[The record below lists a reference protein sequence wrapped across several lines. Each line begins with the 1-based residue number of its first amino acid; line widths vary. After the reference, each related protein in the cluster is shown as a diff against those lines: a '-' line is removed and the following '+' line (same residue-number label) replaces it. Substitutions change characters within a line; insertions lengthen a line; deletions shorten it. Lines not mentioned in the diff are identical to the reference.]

1 MVAQAHYPL
10 NCQNCS
16 FSQLCLPFNLNGKE
30 LDKLDQIIK
39 RKQPY
44 QKAQRLFQ
52 AGDKLQSLYAVRSGS
67 FKSYSI
73 NSDGEEQITAF
84 HLPGEIIGFDALGEK
99 VHPTVA
105 QAMETSMVCE
115 IPYSTLDDLSDSVPA
130 LRHQILRLMSAE
142 IKEDQQ
148 MFMLLNQRTAEER
161 IAYFIHSLSLRFSS
175 RGFSKL
181 EFRLTMPRSDI
192 GNYLG
197 LTVET
202 VSRLFSKF
210 SKEGLI
216 EAEGKSIKILDGAA
230 IEAKSKT
237 FSPACAAS

>member
-1 MVAQAHYPL
+1 M
-10 NCQNCS
+10 
-16 FSQLCLPFNLNGKE
+16 
-30 LDKLDQIIK
+30 
-39 RKQPY
+39 
-44 QKAQRLFQ
+44 
-52 AGDKLQSLYAVRSGS
+52 
-67 FKSYSI
+67 
-73 NSDGEEQITAF
+73 
-84 HLPGEIIGFDALGEK
+84 PGEIIGFDALGDK

-175 RGFSKL
+175 RGFSKS
-181 EFRLTMPRSDI
+181 EFRLTMTRSDI
-192 GNYLG
+192 GNYLR

-202 VSRLFSKF
+202 VSRVFSKF

-216 EAEGKSIKILDGAA
+216 EAEGKAIKILDGAA